1 MKSSDNLPF
10 RLNPAELQK
19 PLGSWLLPEVNG
31 LHTVG
36 FHTKAAKPKAA
47 QITVVDEEIVAEK
60 VTLSE
65 LEAIR
70 ERAYEEGFK
79 AGEIAGN
86 ESGLQA
92 GDKRGYDEGLERG
105 KAETDKQ
112 LAKLEALLQSL
123 DQPLHQQH
131 DQIALLVTELS
142 THIAEVVTKQLASE
156 YKNIVQASV
165 SEAIDQLPKQ
175 SGELLIT
182 VNPDDVSALA
192 ALAEKHSGRWQL
204 LEDAELSVGGCM
216 ISTDTSV
223 VDYCIESRF
232 SDVVGQLKSRL
243 DLRHGLALDVSLAD
257 DPLTAD
263 DKLLN
268 SEKGDESV

>member
-1 MKSSDNLPF
+1 MKLSDNLPF
-10 RLNPAELQK
+10 RFDSSELQK
-19 PLGSWLLPEVNG
+19 PVGSWLLPEVDG

-36 FHTKAAKPKAA
+36 LHTKAVKPKAA
-47 QITVVDEEIVAEK
+47 EITVVDEEIVAEK

-79 AGEIAGN
+79 AGEVAGN

-92 GDKRGYDEGLERG
+92 GDQRGYEEGIGRAQ
-105 KAETDKQ
+105 AEIDQQ
-112 LAKLEALLQSL
+112 LLKLESLLTAL
-123 DQPLHQQH
+123 DEPLHEQH
-131 DQIALLVTELS
+131 KQIAGLVVDLS
-142 THIAEVVTKQLASE
+142 AHVAEVVTKQLASE
-156 YKNIVQASV
+156 YKEVIQTAVT
-165 SEAIDQLPKQ
+165 EAMALLPKQ

-182 VNPDDVSALA
+182 VNPEDANALA
-192 ALAEKHSGRWQL
+192 ALAEKHKERWRL
-204 LEDAELSVGGCM
+204 LEDAEVAPGGCI

-232 SDVVGQLKSRL
+232 SDVIDQLKNRL
-243 DLRHGLALDVSLAD
+243 DASHASAAENSSSDALLD
-257 DPLTAD
+257 
-263 DKLLN
+263 

>member
-10 RLNPAELQK
+10 RFHSSELQK
-19 PLGSWLLPEVNG
+19 PVGSWLLPEVNG

-36 FHTKAAKPKAA
+36 FHTKTAKPEAA
-47 QITVVDEEIVAEK
+47 EITVVDEEIVAEK

-79 AGEIAGN
+79 AGEVAGN

-92 GDKRGYDEGLERG
+92 GDQRGYKEGIGRG
-105 KAETDKQ
+105 QAEIDQ
-112 LAKLEALLQSL
+112 QVLKLESLLKAL
-123 DQPLHQQH
+123 DEPLHKQH
-131 DQIALLVTELS
+131 KQIAGLVADLS
-142 THIAEVVTKQLASE
+142 VHVAEVVTKQLASE
-156 YKNIVQASV
+156 YKNVVQAAV
-165 SEAIDQLPKQ
+165 TEAMALLPKQ

-182 VNPDDVSALA
+182 VNPEDTGALA
-192 ALAEKHSGRWQL
+192 ALAEKHKERWRL
-204 LEDAELSVGGCM
+204 LEDAEVSPGGCV

-232 SDVVGQLKSRL
+232 SDVIAQLKSRL
-243 DLRHGLALDVSLAD
+243 DASHADVTERSSPGSLLD
-257 DPLTAD
+257 
-263 DKLLN
+263 
-268 SEKGDESV
+268 SEEGDESV

>member
-10 RLNPAELQK
+10 RLNTAELQK
-19 PLGSWLLPEVNG
+19 SVAGWLLPEVNG

-36 FHTKAAKPKAA
+36 FHTKTAKPKAA
-47 QITVVDEEIVAEK
+47 EITVVDEEIVAEK

-86 ESGLQA
+86 ESGLLA
-92 GDKRGYDEGLERG
+92 GDKRGYDEGVERG
-105 KAETDKQ
+105 QVEIDKQ
-112 LAKLEALLQSL
+112 LATLEDLLQAL
-123 DQPLHQQH
+123 DQPLHKQH
-131 DQIALLVTELS
+131 DQIASLVVELS
-142 THIAEVVTKQLASE
+142 THIAEVVTKKQACE
-156 YKNIVQASV
+156 YKSVVQASV
-165 SEAIDQLPKQ
+165 IEAIAQLPKQ

-182 VNPDDVSALA
+182 VNPEDVSALA
-192 ALAEKHSGRWQL
+192 AMAEKHKGRWRL

-223 VDYCIESRF
+223 VDYCMATRF
-232 SDVVGQLKSRL
+232 SDVIKQLKSRL
-243 DLRHGLALDVSLAD
+243 DVPHGSRSESPADSLPANDQLLD
-257 DPLTAD
+257 
-263 DKLLN
+263 